1 MVEGEIT
8 NNKKGEMLMNSI
20 QVRIDYDTK
29 LQLMRDAE
37 ANKLTLSTLL
47 RRLINLYLTDES
59 VRQKVQ

>member
-1 MVEGEIT
+1 M
-8 NNKKGEMLMNSI
+8 KGEMLMNSI

-37 ANKLTLSTLL
+37 ANQLTLSSLL

-59 VRQKVQ
+59 ARQKVL

>member
-1 MVEGEIT
+1 M
-8 NNKKGEMLMNSI
+8 KGEMLMNSI

-37 ANKLTLSTLL
+37 ANKLTLSSLL